1 MKLISLLQELLLHPT
16 DQERLDSRG
25 ENLVDSLEVGPYK
38 IALLRNNYSGR
49 LQMGL
54 TSHENLF
61 TNPED
66 QQDRPSK
73 ESTKT
78 IMALWG
84 TLTNKIKEWGLR
96 YGEIHGGSMNN
107 RKTIKYRNIFMRY
120 GLKCGEI
127 YKISN
132 STGFVIYPINK

>member
-1 MKLISLLQELLLHPT
+1 MKLITLLQELLLHPT
-16 DQERLDSRG
+16 DQERLDTRG
-25 ENLVDSLEVGPYK
+25 ENLIDSLEVGPYK
-38 IALLRNNYSGR
+38 IALLKNANSGR
-49 LQMGL
+49 IQMGL

-73 ESTKT
+73 ENAKT

-84 TLTNKIKEWGLR
+84 TLTNKIKDWGR
-96 YGEIHGGSMNN
+96 VYGDIHGGSMNPQ
-107 RKTIKYRNIFMRY
+107 KTIKYRNIFMRY

-127 YKISN
+127 YKVGS
-132 STGFVIYPINK
+132 STGFVIHPLNK